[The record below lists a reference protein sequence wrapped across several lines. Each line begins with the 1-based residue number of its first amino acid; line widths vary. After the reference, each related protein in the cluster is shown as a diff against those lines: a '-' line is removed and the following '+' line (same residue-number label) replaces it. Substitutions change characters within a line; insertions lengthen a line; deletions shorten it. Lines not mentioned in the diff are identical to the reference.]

1 MITGLKCT
9 SLKSHHDRS
18 KLAQT
23 LLDNSLDN
31 DNSNL
36 GDMHL
41 SPHATGLLL
50 EALNAFC
57 SGNWVATIIL
67 AQAVFDVDIAK
78 NKRLNGLHL
87 NILRTGKNS
96 VWLRNR
102 RNRLIH
108 ADSGPQ
114 SITEAE
120 LGNDDSLL
128 EHEAKRALKI
138 VIQGLTKLSF

>member
-18 KLAQT
+18 KWVQT

-41 SPHATGLLL
+41 SSHATGLLL

-87 NILRTGKNS
+87 NILRTVNRS

>member
-1 MITGLKCT
+1 
-9 SLKSHHDRS
+9 
-18 KLAQT
+18 
-23 LLDNSLDN
+23 
-31 DNSNL
+31 
-36 GDMHL
+36 
-41 SPHATGLLL
+41 TGLLL

-87 NILRTGKNS
+87 NILRTGKSS

-108 ADSGPQ
+108 ADNGAQ

-120 LGNDDSLL
+120 LGSNDSQL
-128 EHEAKRALKI
+128 ESEAKRALKI